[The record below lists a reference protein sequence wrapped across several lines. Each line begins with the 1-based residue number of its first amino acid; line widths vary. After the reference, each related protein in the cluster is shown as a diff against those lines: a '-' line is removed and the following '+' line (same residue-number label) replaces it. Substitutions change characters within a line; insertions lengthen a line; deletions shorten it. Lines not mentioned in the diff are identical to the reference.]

1 MEEHVNRPARGGPA
15 AGVRAASVAPLPPG
29 WPRRTARDRVV
40 DWLARPVILRP
51 VFGVLRRVSPIVTL
65 GRRVIVSRHADVID
79 VLRRDQDFTVAEVNA
94 PSMNRW
100 SGPFIL
106 GTDRGETYNREAAVL
121 RRAAPPEDLPRVRQ
135 LVAANAAEM
144 VAAALPSGR
153 LDVVNGLARPAA
165 ARTVADYF
173 GVPGPDPATLMRWM
187 RALFDAVFLD
197 SSPRANKVA
206 ERTVAEQRPYMEQ
219 LIRSRRAA
227 VDAGEPVPDDMLTRL
242 VAMGRDEP
250 WLDDEAVRR
259 SINGVIVGAVDT
271 TSKSVAQVVDELLR
285 RPMALDGAR
294 RAALDG
300 NLDLVRAYA
309 WEALRFLPHAPLL
322 QRSSRGAP
330 IGGRTKPVPAGKVVL
345 VSVLSAMFD
354 PAAFPH
360 PGGFRPDRPEERYLH
375 FGHGMHTCFGLGV
388 NRVQIP
394 ELVAAVVALPGLRR
408 ASGGE
413 GKLVF
418 DGPFPDRLVVEFDA
432 AEAAL
437 AATPDQEGAVHG

>member
-1 MEEHVNRPARGGPA
+1 MNRGVGGQSVHP
-15 AGVRAASVAPLPPG
+15 ASVAPLPPG

-51 VFGVLRRVSPIVTL
+51 VFSVLRHVAPVLPL
-65 GRRVIVSRHADVID
+65 GKRVIVSRHGDVVD

-106 GTDRGETYNREAAVL
+106 GTDRGETYDREVSAL
-121 RRAAPPEDLPRVRQ
+121 RRAAPAEDLPRVRD
-135 LVAANAAEM
+135 LVAANAAEL

-153 LDVVNGLARPAA
+153 LDVVNDLARPAA
-165 ARTVADYF
+165 ARTVATYF

-197 SSPRANKVA
+197 GSPRANKVA
-206 ERTVAEQRPYMEQ
+206 ERTVAEQRPYMQE

-227 VDAGEPVPDDMLTRL
+227 IEAGEPVPDDMLTRL
-242 VAMGRDEP
+242 VAMGPDEP

-300 NLDLVRAYA
+300 DLDLVRAYS

-322 QRSSRGAP
+322 QRSSRGAA
-330 IGGRTKPVPAGKVVL
+330 IGGRAKAVPAGKVVL

-360 PGGFRPDRPEERYLH
+360 PRGFRPDRPEESYLH

-394 ELVAAVVALPGLRR
+394 ELVAAVVSLPGLRR
-408 ASGGE
+408 APGGE

-432 AEAAL
+432 VEAASVS
-437 AATPDQEGAVHG
+437 ASVPDQEGAVQP